1 MANRKMSRELRCQ
14 LIASRLA
21 SKLNAT
27 PPAGRNGKRVVR
39 EGPRRKVDFAA
50 VVTATVVG
58 VALFKAT
65 ERGDATHEDSAGA
78 RLHAK
83 VTD

>member
-1 MANRKMSRELRCQ
+1 MANRKTSRELRRQ

-27 PPAGRNGKRVVR
+27 PTAGRNGNGVVR

-65 ERGDATHEDSAGA
+65 ERGDTTQEDSAGA

-83 VTD
+83 VTE